1 MHVYTVEKENK
12 TIGVFMSTK
21 ELLTFLYLHE
31 DEFGFHDDGENL
43 VTSLAGADAIGK
55 LNDRLSQKFRIKGW
69 TSGTDTYTKDEGEYG
84 KDVDIIAA
92 DRPKKSWNVT
102 MQDNTKMTVVAAFMP
117 TAVAQA
123 QADYILDNG
132 SYSAVKEIKEI

>member
-1 MHVYTVEKENK
+1 MQVYTVEKENK
-12 TIGVFMSTK
+12 TIGIFMSAK
-21 ELLTFLYLHE
+21 ELLTFLYLHA
-31 DEFGFHDDGENL
+31 DEFGFYDNGENL
-43 VTSLAGADAIGK
+43 LDALVGTNVSEK
-55 LNDRLSQKFRIKGW
+55 LNERLSQRFRVKEW
-69 TSGTDTYTKDEGEYG
+69 ASDTDTYTKDEGEYG

-117 TAVAQA
+117 TAVMKARS
-123 QADYILDNG
+123 DYILDNG